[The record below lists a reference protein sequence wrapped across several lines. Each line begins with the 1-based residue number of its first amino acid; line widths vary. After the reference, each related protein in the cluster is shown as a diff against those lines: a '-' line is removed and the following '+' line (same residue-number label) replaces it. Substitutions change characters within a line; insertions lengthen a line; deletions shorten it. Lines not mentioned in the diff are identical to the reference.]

1 MAYIC
6 DMFSPWCLT
15 YGVDWKWVLCPLI
28 CHHTIKALPKIPWQP
43 KYNFFHNGHEPII
56 LVVSNA
62 YLVVT
67 YLFEISYKKTHLFLQ
82 IAPFFNWFEHLIF
95 ITCIIVILFH
105 FLTIVSNLSNMFRFV
120 MCSSFMA
127 LTNVR
132 ISPCSISG
140 FSWLKFGCYNLFVWL
155 RTTFLPFPFFL
166 VGATNSS
173 IRYELVLKNYRLW
186 DNLGMPIITKDSW
199 NQ

>member
-1 MAYIC
+1 M
-6 DMFSPWCLT
+6 
-15 YGVDWKWVLCPLI
+15 
-28 CHHTIKALPKIPWQP
+28 PKIPWQP
-43 KYNFFHNGHEPII
+43 KFNFFHNGHEPII

-62 YLVVT
+62 YLVIT

-82 IAPFFNWFEHLIF
+82 VGLFFNWLEHLTF

-105 FLTIVSNLSNMFRFV
+105 LLTIVSNLFCPSNMFIFA

-132 ISPCSISG
+132 ISPCSING

-166 VGATNSS
+166 VGATNSL
-173 IRYELVLKNYRLW
+173 IRYELVLKNSRLR
-186 DNLGMPIITKDSW
+186 DNLDMPIITKDSW